1 MSRQIILSVCLI
13 LVGNLPAPAAPALPS
28 SKAGGVFVLDDCDPD
43 YQGKA
48 TYADNLSY
56 IDGSGKLVFRVSG
69 LNTCEMIGSNRQIAY
84 DVARG
89 HVWVAECVGHQIR
102 KYDLDGKELLVVK
115 DIKPGAIALDPDTG
129 NLWAIRSTGQ
139 IHGNDLVV
147 LSPAGKELAV
157 HKVSGWDLAYDAKSK
172 AFWLAAKDL
181 VKVSLEGKE
190 LVRKNVSTWCSS
202 CLAVHPDTGRVWV
215 AAREHPQV
223 AGSRNEV
230 LSFDNNGELKHTIP
244 FGERSPFH
252 LSIDKKTGSGW
263 VTDFKTAVRRYDV
276 DGKLELDRKIE
287 ALAAHAD
294 AATGELWVVTPEET
308 VRMTATGEI
317 VKRVK
322 HAGKTTEAWVAG
334 P

>member
-1 MSRQIILSVCLI
+1 MSLRIIFVVCLI
-13 LVGNLPAPAAPALPS
+13 LVGFSSVHAAPALPG

-48 TYADNLSY
+48 AYADNLSY

-84 DVARG
+84 DAARG
-89 HVWVAECVGHQIR
+89 HVWVAECVGYQIR
-102 KYDLDGKELLVVK
+102 KLDLDGKELLVVK
-115 DIKPGAIALDPDTG
+115 DIKPGAIALDPESG
-129 NLWAIRSTGQ
+129 NLWATRSTGQ
-139 IHGNDLVV
+139 IHGDDLVV
-147 LSPAGKELAV
+147 FSPAGKELAV
-157 HKVSGWDLAYDAKSK
+157 HKVSGWDLAYDPKGK

-190 LVRKNVSTWCSS
+190 LVHKNVSTWCSS
-202 CLAVHPDTGRVWV
+202 CLAIHPDTGRVWV

-223 AGSRNEV
+223 AGSRNE
-230 LSFDNNGELKHTIP
+230 LLAFDNDGELKHTIP

-252 LSIDKKTGSGW
+252 LTIDKKTGAAW

-276 DGKLELDRKIE
+276 DGKLEADRKIE

-294 AATGELWVVTPEET
+294 PATGELWVVTPEET
-308 VRMTATGEI
+308 VRMSATGEV

-322 HAGKTTEAWVAG
+322 HAGRTSQAWIAG

>member
-1 MSRQIILSVCLI
+1 MPRQLILSVGLI
-13 LVGNLPAPAAPALPS
+13 IVGLSSAEAAPALPG

-48 TYADNLSY
+48 TYADSLSY

-69 LNTCEMIGSNRQIAY
+69 LNTCQMIGSNRQIAY
-84 DVARG
+84 DAARG
-89 HVWVAECVGHQIR
+89 HVWVAECVGQLIR
-102 KYDLDGKELLVVK
+102 KFDLDGKELLVVK
-115 DIKPGAIALDPDTG
+115 DIKPGAIALDPETG
-129 NLWAIRSTGQ
+129 NLWAVRSTGA
-139 IHGNDLVV
+139 IDGGDLAV

-157 HKVSGWDLAYDAKSK
+157 HNVSGWDLAYDAKSK

-215 AAREHPQV
+215 AARQHPQV
-223 AGSRNEV
+223 AGSRNEI
-230 LSFDNNGELKHTIP
+230 LSFDNNGELKQTIP

-252 LSIDKKTGSGW
+252 ITIDKKTGSGW
-263 VTDFKTAVRRYDV
+263 VTDFKTGVRRYDA
-276 DGKLELDRKIE
+276 DGKLEVDRKIE

-294 AATGELWVVTPEET
+294 PATGELWVVTEDET
-308 VRMTATGEI
+308 VRMSATGEI

-322 HAGKTTEAWVAG
+322 HAGKTSQAWVAG